1 MGENKFF
8 NILLTSLGVLALT
21 FVAILIVGDFFVPIK
36 KANISFSSS
45 QSKNESDF
53 YFDVELNSKVVEY
66 GKDFSFKV
74 NFEEITEENGYMV
87 GIDNEYKYENLTVL
101 VNGKEYFSDDGN
113 FTIPEVKA
121 DTEIKVTYPLV
132 NLVIGGESKKVLL
145 NKQDKVYKA
154 LQDKTGLTDEN
165 TCGFYVD
172 KDCFVALD
180 EQLKIE
186 KELTIYTE
194 EATLSDFDFRQEGSE
209 VIVYSCDS
217 FEENDLVVPKKYNG
231 MLVYRVS
238 ESAFY
243 GAVANNVILPSSIKE
258 IATSAFDNAKI
269 RSVNLPNDVTSLNLA
284 TFSDSTI
291 ENIKIH
297 EDSKLESI
305 SMDCFRNCGRLTNI
319 IIPKNIKSIEEDAF
333 TGCAK
338 LVEITNLSD
347 YEFKP
352 FNEYEGGLS
361 YVVKERKSLDEPSIL
376 IDYDGVRYY
385 QYDTGLAALMLL
397 DTTKTD
403 LTLHNHCL
411 SIHEEAFFKETSLK
425 TIKLPYALR
434 EINKYA
440 FSMCANLTSVII
452 PPQVVKI
459 DDRAFQGC
467 LNLTSLT
474 FEDESR
480 LKEIGEYAFYGSLL
494 TNIVFPNQLERIG
507 SYAFNASTVNKSI
520 YIPASVNFIGKLC
533 FDAGFIINIQFEAS
547 TNWFLINSTTGDEVE
562 VSKGDMMKT
571 MSVCNLMDMHL
582 EYDFVRKVF

>member
-21 FVAILIVGDFFVPIK
+21 FVAILIVGDLFVPIK

-53 YFDVELNSKVVEY
+53 YFDVELNSKDVEY

-87 GIDNEYKYENLTVL
+87 GVGSEYKYENLTVMA
-101 VNGKEYFSDDGN
+101 NGKEYSSDDGN
-113 FTIPEVKA
+113 FTIPEVKE
-121 DTEIKVTYPLV
+121 DTEIKVVYPLV
-132 NLVIGGESKKVLL
+132 NFVVNGLSKKILL
-145 NKQDKVYKA
+145 NKGENVYSA
-154 LQDKTGLTDEN
+154 LQERTQLTDEI
-165 TCGFYVD
+165 TCGLYLD
-172 KDCFVALD
+172 EDYLVALD
-180 EQLKIE
+180 EQE
-186 KELTIYTE
+186 KAKSELTVYTAMATPGYIQFSE
-194 EATLSDFDFRQEGSE
+194 EGEFVNIGNISSTK
-209 VIVYSCDS
+209 
-217 FEENDLVVPKKYNG
+217 ENNVVVPKKHWG
-231 MLVYRVS
+231 KLVYRV
-238 ESAFY
+238 ESFY
-243 GAVANNVILPSSIKE
+243 EAMANRVVLPSSIKSFGSGAFAYTTIKSINIPIDVDDLGIGAFSHSSFEE
-258 IATSAFDNAKI
+258 IKF
-269 RSVNLPNDVTSLNLA
+269 
-284 TFSDSTI
+284 
-291 ENIKIH
+291 H
-297 EDSKLESI
+297 EDSKITSF
-305 SMDCFRNCGRLTNI
+305 SMDCFYDCGRLTSI
-319 IIPKNIKSIEEDAF
+319 TIPKNITYIDETAF
-333 TGCAK
+333 TNCVK

-352 FNEYEGGLS
+352 FNEYEGGLN
-361 YVVKERKSLDEPSIL
+361 YVVNERKSLAEPSIL

-403 LTLHNHCL
+403 LTLHDNCL
-411 SIHEEAFFKETSLK
+411 SIHEEAFFKETSLE

-434 EINKYA
+434 KINKYA

-474 FEDESR
+474 FEEESK

-507 SYAFNASTVNKSI
+507 SYAFNASAVNKSI
-520 YIPASVNFIGKLC
+520 YIPDSVNFIGKLC
-533 FDAGFIINIQFEAS
+533 FDASFISNIQFKAT
-547 TNWFLINSTTGDEVE
+547 TNWCLINSTTGDEVE

-571 MSVCNLMDMHL
+571 AAVCYLMDMHL